1 MIEQYEIR
9 LAVAGEVNLIA
20 EMSRDS
26 IEQGLGWRW
35 TPKRVLDHLQDKESN
50 VLVAFDR
57 QRLIGFG
64 IMKYGYDEAHLMLLA
79 VADSH
84 RRRGIGSA
92 LVSWLERSAVTAG
105 VGFVYLEARLIN
117 TEARSFYRRLG
128 YREIRKI
135 NGYYLGREDAIQIAK
150 DLWA

>member
-9 LAVAGEVNLIA
+9 LAVADDVNRIA
-20 EMSRDS
+20 EMSRDT

-35 TPKRVLDHLQDKESN
+35 TPKRVLGNLNDKDTN
-50 VLVAFDR
+50 VLVAFDH
-57 QRLIGFG
+57 QCLIGFG
-64 IMKYGYDEAHLMLLA
+64 IMKYSYEEAHLMLLA
-79 VADSH
+79 VADSY

-92 LVSWLERSAVTAG
+92 LLAWLEGSALTAG
-105 VGFVYLEARLIN
+105 IGCVYLEARLVN
-117 TEARSFYRRLG
+117 TSARRFYRRLG